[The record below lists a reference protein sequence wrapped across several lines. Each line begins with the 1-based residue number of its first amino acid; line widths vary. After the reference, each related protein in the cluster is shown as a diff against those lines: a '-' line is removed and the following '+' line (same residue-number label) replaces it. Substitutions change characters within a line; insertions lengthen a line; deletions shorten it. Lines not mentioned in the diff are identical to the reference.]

1 MMTYQAILFD
11 LDGTLLPMDTEA
23 FTQGYFRLLAKAVAP
38 LGITP
43 EAMISALWSG
53 IRAMMVNDGRR
64 SNRERFW
71 EVFSAE
77 TGVAQALC
85 EPICDR
91 FYTEGFHQARAFT
104 GDNPLAVEA
113 MRLAR
118 QKADKVILATNPLF
132 PLPGQTTRMSWVG
145 LRPSDFDLVT
155 SYEGDRFC
163 KPNPAY
169 YQDICDRLSLDPAR
183 CLMIG
188 NDEREDM
195 LAAHSLGMAGY
206 LVTDCLLPC
215 PEHPW
220 DGPRGTFADMTA
232 MLRRL

>member
-1 MMTYQAILFD
+1 MSYQAILFD
-11 LDGTLLPMDTEA
+11 MDGTLVPMDTEA
-23 FTQGYFRLLAKAVAP
+23 FTQGYFRLLAQAVAP
-38 LGITP
+38 LGIAPDT
-43 EAMISALWSG
+43 MVKALWHG
-53 IRAMMVNDGRR
+53 VKTMIANDGQRV
-64 SNRERFW
+64 NRECFW
-71 EVFSAE
+71 DVFSAE
-77 TGVAQALC
+77 TGVERALC
-85 EPICDR
+85 EPVCDR
-91 FYTEGFHQARAFT
+91 FYAEGFHQARAFT
-104 GDNPLAVEA
+104 RENPLAMEA
-113 MRLAR
+113 MALVRR
-118 QKADKVILATNPLF
+118 KASKVILATNPLF
-132 PLPGQTTRMSWVG
+132 PLAGQATRMSWVG
-145 LRPSDFDLVT
+145 LQPSDFDLVT

-195 LAAHSLGMAGY
+195 LTAHTLGMAGY

-232 MLRRL
+232 MLRGL

>member
-1 MMTYQAILFD
+1 MSYQAIFFD

-23 FTQGYFRLLAKAVAP
+23 FTQGYFRLLAKDVAP
-38 LGITP
+38 LGISP
-43 EAMISALWSG
+43 EVMIAALWHG
-53 IRAMMVNDGRR
+53 VKAMVVNDGQRC
-64 SNRERFW
+64 NRERFW
-71 EVFSAE
+71 DVFSAE
-77 TGVAQALC
+77 TGVAREVC
-85 EPICDR
+85 EPICDQ

-104 GDNPLAVEA
+104 QENPLAVEA
-113 MRLAR
+113 VTLAR
-118 QKADKVILATNPLF
+118 RKADRVVLATNPLF
-132 PLPGQTTRMSWVG
+132 PPTGQATRMSWVG

-155 SYEGDRFC
+155 SYESDRFC

-169 YQDICDRLSLDPAR
+169 YRDICQRLSLDPAR

-195 LAAHSLGMAGY
+195 FAAHSLGMAGY

-220 DGPRGTFADMTA
+220 ECPRGTFAEMTA
-232 MLRRL
+232 MLRGL